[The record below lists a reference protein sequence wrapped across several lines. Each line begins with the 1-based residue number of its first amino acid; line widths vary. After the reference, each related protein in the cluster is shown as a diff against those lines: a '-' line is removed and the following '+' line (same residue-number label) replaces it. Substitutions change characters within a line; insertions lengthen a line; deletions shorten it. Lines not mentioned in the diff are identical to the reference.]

1 MTLGTLQ
8 ETTKANEKQQE
19 KPETADMAQ
28 TPAERAMAAAVLLS
42 DRGQAVTVR
51 AIKTEARVS
60 TAVAMDAANE
70 WNTSREEALWAQ
82 VPQMSEDFAARIE
95 ALWPEAWVSAYKM
108 FAEEKKGLE
117 KKIIEKD
124 ELIADFKDDYQK
136 ISKRNDELG
145 TTALKAQEALHKLQR
160 ESDATIEGLEK
171 KLKTAENR
179 IRKLEKDT
187 REALAEREDD
197 RYNALLEQIK
207 QMQEGK

>member
-1 MTLGTLQ
+1 
-8 ETTKANEKQQE
+8 
-19 KPETADMAQ
+19 MAQ

-207 QMQEGK
+207 QIQEGK